1 MRVVGNGRKP
11 KNDVDEST
19 IRSQLDRDELTKLRT
34 SRLLD
39 ELEAENF
46 DQNGSDFSLNSP
58 NINLIQNN
66 TPTQSS
72 PNPSLP
78 ADVDLLFNRKK
89 GKLSKYCSSNVGQ
102 VANRFV

>member
-1 MRVVGNGRKP
+1 MGNGRKP

-58 NINLIQNN
+58 NINL
-66 TPTQSS
+66 
-72 PNPSLP
+72 SLQGLQQFDP
-78 ADVDLLFNRKK
+78 YEVDNM
-89 GKLSKYCSSNVGQ
+89 V
-102 VANRFV
+102 